1 MYCPKCF
8 NDTLKLSSSGVVK
21 LTFDGKAKTTSQ
33 FFYDLK
39 KETVEETLKKL
50 EAAVDEYF
58 SWYSTFQNQ
67 DPVRQVSLR
76 TSDFICQNRC
86 SLGGQIQLSVVDL
99 VVPKR
104 QLVEI
109 LQTTADKRGIR
120 LKLESLS

>member
-1 MYCPKCF
+1 M
-8 NDTLKLSSSGVVK
+8 
-21 LTFDGKAKTTSQ
+21 TFDGKAKTTSQ